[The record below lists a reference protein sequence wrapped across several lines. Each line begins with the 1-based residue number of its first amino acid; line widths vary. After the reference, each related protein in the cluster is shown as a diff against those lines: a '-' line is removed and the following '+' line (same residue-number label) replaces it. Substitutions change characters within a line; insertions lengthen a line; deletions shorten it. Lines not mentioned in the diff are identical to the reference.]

1 MKMVILEN
9 IANPYV
15 RKESMVEI
23 VQTTA
28 PVRMGLR
35 VLIRLVI
42 AFVNQV
48 GQVLIAIYPA
58 HLDCMG
64 VSAKTNASV

>member
-1 MKMVILEN
+1 
-9 IANPYV
+9 
-15 RKESMVEI
+15 MVEI